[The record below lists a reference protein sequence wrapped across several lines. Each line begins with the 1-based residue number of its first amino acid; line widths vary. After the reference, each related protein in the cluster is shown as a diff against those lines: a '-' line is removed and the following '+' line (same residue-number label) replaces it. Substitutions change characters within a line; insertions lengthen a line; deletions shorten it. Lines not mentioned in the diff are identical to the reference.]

1 MFDGQKEEIS
11 REITVP
17 IHRKKKVV
25 VVEEI
30 PEVKRKVSEKKVRK
44 EEKLPEENEKK
55 IKIIGEIPEVG

>member
-1 MFDGQKEEIS
+1 VFDGQKEEIS

-44 EEKLPEENEKK
+44 E
-55 IKIIGEIPEVG
+55 